1 MVAWRLVGVWQP
13 CLWRTA
19 EGKIE
24 DQKEFVRWWKETVR
38 REGQTEKTSAD
49 RGTFLPM
56 SEAEVRKA
64 SVAFLRKF
72 WPARRVGQTSAGHL
86 SESCAKQR
94 EMDLSNLP
102 RATSDACRR
111 PALRALAKLKVGSV
125 PPRPFS
131 SAAGAASRVDG
142 VQGGVALAT
151 GRADYSRRFAP
162 LSHPRARW

>member
-72 WPARRVGQTSAGHL
+72 WPAHRVGQTSAGHL
-86 SESCAKQR
+86 SESVR
-94 EMDLSNLP
+94 EAARNGLEQPSTRHVRCLP
-102 RATSDACRR
+102 A
-111 PALRALAKLKVGSV
+111 P
-125 PPRPFS
+125 
-131 SAAGAASRVDG
+131 GAASLG
-142 VQGGVALAT
+142 QA
-151 GRADYSRRFAP
+151 
-162 LSHPRARW
+162 